1 MEKMSMSS
9 YLKGLLSPEL
19 AVDFVRMADS
29 KSTYD
34 ILSVE
39 LENAT
44 IDYVEKVKDEK
55 VDFREVVSAFYEV
68 LKLVAIGEFYISLV
82 SASIYVEVDELDDL
96 VYLFVGLCER
106 NGIQKECARN
116 FMLDIVKAGIAGK
129 SFKAVIK
136 EYKDKDCKPQQQP
149 QGGLPNMIRG

>member
-9 YLKGLLSPEL
+9 YLKGLLLPEL

-55 VDFREVVSAFYEV
+55 VDFREVVSAFYSMI
-68 LKLVAIGEFYISLV
+68 KLLSIGEFYVSLV
-82 SASIYVEVDELDDL
+82 SVSIYIEVDEVDDL

>member
-9 YLKGLLSPEL
+9 YLKGLLLPEL

-55 VDFREVVSAFYEV
+55 VDFREVVSAFYSMI
-68 LKLVAIGEFYISLV
+68 KLLSIGEFYVSLV
-82 SASIYVEVDELDDL
+82 SVSIYIEVDEVDDL

-136 EYKDKDCKPQQQP
+136 EYKNKDCKPQQQP